1 MIRAAAIALV
11 GALGPLVAAA
21 QSPFNASQ
29 RAESLWQAG
38 RPWHAAET
46 LLDAAARAPRQDP
59 DFIVQGAR
67 AELQARRYDR
77 ARSLLIGQPWLD
89 DYAGGDALA
98 V

>member
-1 MIRAAAIALV
+1 MTRLAALALLAS
-11 GALGPLVAAA
+11 ALGPAVSAA
-21 QSPFNASQ
+21 QSPANASQ

-59 DFIVQGAR
+59 NFIVQGAR
-67 AELQARRYDR
+67 AELQAVSYTHLTLPTIY
-77 ARSLLIGQPWLD
+77 S
-89 DYAGGDALA
+89 